1 MIVVFMGSDGVRR
14 SPALRVSLKTH
25 PAPQKLQAI
34 MYQTMTNDH
43 YVFSDGFDRIFLDE
57 LYSGDTRTAEE
68 IFGTS
73 LAQVELSMQLAEIEC
88 RSEDPARLRRV
99 IHHVKPLFGYMGLLS
114 VQDSVQQFEDLC
126 GGERDM
132 AVVRTAFEELL
143 AIVQE
148 AMLRVRGEQT
158 RLHRYNNRRA

>member
-1 MIVVFMGSDGVRR
+1 
-14 SPALRVSLKTH
+14 
-25 PAPQKLQAI
+25 
-34 MYQTMTNDH
+34 MYQTMTSNH
-43 YVFSDGFDRIFLDE
+43 YVYSDGFDRLFLDE

-88 RSEDPARLRRV
+88 RSEDPTRLRRV

-132 AVVRTAFEELL
+132 AIVRAAFEELL

-158 RLHRYNNRRA
+158 RLHRHNNRRA